1 MDKVGEYTLE
11 IMREAGWYNN
21 WLFMLIEPELKGH
34 ILEVGAGIGNITQ
47 LLVDKS
53 KRVYAID
60 LNERYVEKLKKRFAN
75 KLEVELGNVEKND
88 NFFNN
93 KKFDTIVCLNVL
105 EHIKKDTNALKNMY
119 SLLIKGGKLILL
131 VPAHEF
137 LYSHLDAKL
146 GHYKRYN
153 KKELDLL
160 LEDIGF
166 KKISLKY
173 INLASAAAWF
183 IMLRLTKRG
192 SLPRRNVEIFNIIG
206 KLLIWPEKYI
216 EPPIRLSVLAI
227 YKK

>member
-1 MDKVGEYTLE
+1 
-11 IMREAGWYNN
+11 
-21 WLFMLIEPELKGH
+21 
-34 ILEVGAGIGNITQ
+34 
-47 LLVDKS
+47 
-53 KRVYAID
+53 
-60 LNERYVEKLKKRFAN
+60 
-75 KLEVELGNVEKND
+75 VEKND

-216 EPPIRLSVLAI
+216 EPPIGLSVLAI

>member
-216 EPPIRLSVLAI
+216 EPPIGLSVLAI